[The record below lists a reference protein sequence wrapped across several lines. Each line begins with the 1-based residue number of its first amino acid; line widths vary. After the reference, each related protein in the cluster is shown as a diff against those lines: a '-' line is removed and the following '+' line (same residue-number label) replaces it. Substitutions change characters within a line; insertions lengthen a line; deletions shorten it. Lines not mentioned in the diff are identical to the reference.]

1 MVDAGK
7 SAEEIVASYQ
17 NELLEFEAIHSK
29 YLIY

>member
-7 SAEEIVASYQ
+7 SADEIIASYQ
-17 NELLEFEAIHSK
+17 NELDAFKTIHSK